1 MVHKLPVVDLPPNV
15 SLRLLWSYLSFG
27 QLERARDLFDR
38 IPHPDLRSLTILISA
53 FTKNNLPKES
63 IRFYRRLRE
72 NKRLEP
78 DRLVLLSVAKAC
90 ANSSDLVEAKWVHE
104 EAVKFGFSSDLVLG
118 NALIDMY
125 GKCGFHDGARRVF
138 DDLPQKDVVSWTS
151 LISACMSCRMPVEAL
166 SLSQA
171 RIVFDTIPYKDTVS
185 WIVMLAA
192 YFVDGECE
200 EALKLFELMR
210 SGGVALSPASWNCM
224 ISGLAQNGRP
234 EEAFRMLGQMQQLG
248 FKPNHIT
255 VVSALP
261 ACSYIESLRRGR
273 EIHGYIF
280 RHQILEGMVPL
291 TALVLMYAKCGALD
305 NAREVFNH
313 MPRKDTVAWNTMILA
328 NSMHGCGEDALAVFH
343 QMLECG
349 VKPNSV
355 TFIVVLTGCSHSQLV
370 DVGKSIF
377 NSMSTQHGLQP
388 DADHYACMADVLCR
402 AGHLEEAYGF
412 IQSMPMQPTVGA
424 WDCSSTSFEIEPE
437 NPGNYVLLS
446 NILVAA
452 KLWDDASSIRM
463 LMRDKMRDRGVTKV
477 PGRSWVQ
484 IRNKVYT
491 FVKDD
496 DRNALRDE
504 IYGFLKEIREKMRL
518 DGYLPDTDY
527 VLQDVN
533 KEEKEELLCS
543 HSEKLAVAF
552 GILNLKGESVIRV
565 FKNLRI
571 CGDCHSAIKFMAKI
585 IGVQIIVRDNVRF
598 HHFRNGWSGSTRP
611 SISGPAD
618 IVHMS
623 LTELVASPS
632 PLPRCGRSVEHV
644 FSSLLLSNHACLP
657 GFRSL
662 NPSDRV
668 ESNGAAAAVSR
679 PRPAGRF
686 RGLRCEPIAV
696 DVVCDGKNPLA
707 AVLELPRTLWR
718 QTMQPLRNFGFGR
731 RSVWEGAVGLF
742 MLQSGAVC
750 PCHRLGGVPVLP
762 GVRYLC
768 RHSRADPRGECGQ
781 CRAGRFHC
789 EEHRRRSLR
798 LLVGS
803 RVKRFLSHLL
813 FAVLRDRRR
822 FREADWIDANDAARL
837 RQNQLSPR

>member
-15 SLRLLWSYLSFG
+15 SLRLLRSYLSFG

-166 SLSQA
+166 RVFRDMLHLGVKPNSVTLSAVLRVCSESKALHVGRQIHCQALRRTLEDDVYVGSGLVDVYASCSSIRQA

-377 NSMSTQHGLQP
+377 NSMSTQHGLRP

-424 WDCSSTSFEIEPE
+424 WGALLASCRVYKNVDLAKIAAAHLFEIEPE

-598 HHFRNGWSGSTRP
+598 HHFRYGSCSCR
-611 SISGPAD
+611 D
-618 IVHMS
+618 
-623 LTELVASPS
+623 
-632 PLPRCGRSVEHV
+632 
-644 FSSLLLSNHACLP
+644 
-657 GFRSL
+657 
-662 NPSDRV
+662 
-668 ESNGAAAAVSR
+668 
-679 PRPAGRF
+679 
-686 RGLRCEPIAV
+686 
-696 DVVCDGKNPLA
+696 
-707 AVLELPRTLWR
+707 LW
-718 QTMQPLRNFGFGR
+718 
-731 RSVWEGAVGLF
+731 
-742 MLQSGAVC
+742 
-750 PCHRLGGVPVLP
+750 
-762 GVRYLC
+762 
-768 RHSRADPRGECGQ
+768 
-781 CRAGRFHC
+781 
-789 EEHRRRSLR
+789 
-798 LLVGS
+798 
-803 RVKRFLSHLL
+803 
-813 FAVLRDRRR
+813 
-822 FREADWIDANDAARL
+822 
-837 RQNQLSPR
+837 

>member
-15 SLRLLWSYLSFG
+15 TLRFLRSYLSSG

-72 NKRLEP
+72 NKGLEP

-104 EAVKFGFSSDLVLG
+104 EAVKFGFSSDLLLG

-166 SLSQA
+166 QVFSDMLHLGVKPNSVTLSTVLRVCSESKALDVGRQIHCQALRRALEDDVYLGSGLVDVYASCSSIRQA

-210 SGGVALSPASWNCM
+210 SGGVALSSASWNCM

-291 TALVLMYAKCGALD
+291 TALVLMYAKCGDLD
-305 NAREVFNH
+305 KAREAFNQ

-355 TFIVVLTGCSHSQLV
+355 TFTVVLTGCSHSQLV

-424 WDCSSTSFEIEPE
+424 WGALLASCRVYKNVDLAKIAAAHLFEIEPE

-477 PGRSWVQ
+477 PGCSWVQ

-491 FVKDD
+491 FVKGD

-518 DGYLPDTDY
+518 EGYLPDTDY

-571 CGDCHSAIKFMAKI
+571 CGDCHSTIKFMAKI

-598 HHFRNGWSGSTRP
+598 HHFRYGSCSCR
-611 SISGPAD
+611 D
-618 IVHMS
+618 
-623 LTELVASPS
+623 
-632 PLPRCGRSVEHV
+632 
-644 FSSLLLSNHACLP
+644 
-657 GFRSL
+657 
-662 NPSDRV
+662 
-668 ESNGAAAAVSR
+668 
-679 PRPAGRF
+679 
-686 RGLRCEPIAV
+686 
-696 DVVCDGKNPLA
+696 
-707 AVLELPRTLWR
+707 LW
-718 QTMQPLRNFGFGR
+718 
-731 RSVWEGAVGLF
+731 
-742 MLQSGAVC
+742 
-750 PCHRLGGVPVLP
+750 
-762 GVRYLC
+762 
-768 RHSRADPRGECGQ
+768 
-781 CRAGRFHC
+781 
-789 EEHRRRSLR
+789 
-798 LLVGS
+798 
-803 RVKRFLSHLL
+803 
-813 FAVLRDRRR
+813 
-822 FREADWIDANDAARL
+822 
-837 RQNQLSPR
+837 